1 MRHAWIRL
9 VLVGACLG
17 CLLVEESQGAGCL
30 FRWRPV
36 TEYTQESCPGA
47 QAGPAAS
54 SESCKVKGK
63 VQYRI
68 WYQGSQDAVP
78 QAIATTDAT
87 RIQVRSCNVGSYFLT
102 AYQGDPQVEESE
114 LSEPLTQV
122 QLKAPQE
129 RTSPK

>member
-1 MRHAWIRL
+1 MRHVVIGLGLLWGC
-9 VLVGACLG
+9 VMVG
-17 CLLVEESQGAGCL
+17 ESQAAPCL
-30 FRWRPV
+30 FRWYPV
-36 TEYTQESCPGA
+36 TAYTAESCPGA
-47 QAGPAAS
+47 QAVPAAS
-54 SESCKVKGK
+54 SDSCKVKGK

-129 RTSPK
+129 RTSTK